1 MGKEQQTGEKRR
13 EQLLALMRQSNSP
26 LSGAILGEKTG
37 VSRQVVVQDIALLR
51 TKGIRIVSTAR
62 GYVLAEEKKQPE
74 RTFKVCHTEEQVAD
88 ELQTM
93 VDYGGEVVDVMV
105 NHRTYGKV
113 TAPLHVKS
121 RRDVQNFLNELKS
134 SKSSLL
140 LNITSGYH
148 FHTVRAE
155 SEEILD
161 EIEQALK
168 DKGYLVERLAY
179 EMAQEP

>member
-1 MGKEQQTGEKRR
+1 
-13 EQLLALMRQSNSP
+13 
-26 LSGAILGEKTG
+26 
-37 VSRQVVVQDIALLR
+37 
-51 TKGIRIVSTAR
+51 
-62 GYVLAEEKKQPE
+62 
-74 RTFKVCHTEEQVAD
+74 
-88 ELQTM
+88 M

-121 RRDVQNFLNELKS
+121 RRDVQNFLDDLKS

-179 EMAQEP
+179 ELAQES